1 MFGCPLSLL
10 APSRCSLTILLIPG
24 GERCS
29 PMGKAAGHSSW
40 PRFNPQHIW
49 LPNGHGTAVGTQQ
62 GQGSWWNPSALPP
75 LLAPAPAPSAGPH
88 CGGPGESFWLLDSG
102 CSAHVLSAL
111 SQWSLPR
118 GCGAQLLSR
127 VHGLGDCCGRGR
139 ATGCEQLKVLEL
151 LLKTLPLAGDL
162 REGERAKPRDT
173 HVTFFS
179 AVLPGLGLFWGLG
192 HDQSRGPL
200 LDCVPSPEI
209 PPPLRS
215 SGFRGPAAPSPWIMG
230 STPISWTPE
239 AVPLCASLW
248 AEADGGRE

>member
-1 MFGCPLSLL
+1 MVARL
-10 APSRCSLTILLIPG
+10 
-24 GERCS
+24 
-29 PMGKAAGHSSW
+29 
-40 PRFNPQHIW
+40 
-49 LPNGHGTAVGTQQ
+49 
-62 GQGSWWNPSALPP
+62 
-75 LLAPAPAPSAGPH
+75 
-88 CGGPGESFWLLDSG
+88 G
-102 CSAHVLSAL
+102 CSAHVLSAV

-151 LLKTLPLAGDL
+151 LLKTLQLAGYL

-192 HDQSRGPL
+192 HNQSRGPL

-209 PPPLRS
+209 PPPLPS
-215 SGFRGPAAPSPWIMG
+215 SGFRGPVAPSLWIMG

-239 AVPLCASLW
+239 VVPLCASLW
-248 AEADGGRE
+248 AEAGGGRE